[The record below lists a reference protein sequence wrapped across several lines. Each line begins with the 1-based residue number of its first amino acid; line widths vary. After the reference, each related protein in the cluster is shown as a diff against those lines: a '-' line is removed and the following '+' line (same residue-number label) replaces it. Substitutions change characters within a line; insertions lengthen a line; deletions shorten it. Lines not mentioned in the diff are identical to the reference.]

1 MKKIMNDV
9 QNIVQDM
16 LHGFYFEHNDRIT
29 YNREHNIIYQKD
41 LAEIGQDVA
50 IISGGGSGHEP
61 ADIGYVGKGMLSAA
75 VNGEIF
81 TPPTPEQIVAAVRS
95 VPKDKGVLFII
106 KNFQA
111 DVENFL
117 TAESLAKKEG
127 RLVDHVIVNDDVS
140 IEDDASFNKRRRGVA
155 GTIFVHK
162 ILGAAA
168 LEGHSLQQL
177 TDIGHSVIR
186 NLHTLGV
193 ALSPATDPIQGKA
206 SFTLQDNE
214 VFYGVGIHGEKG
226 YRKEVLSSSEKL
238 AVELMNK
245 LKSIYRW
252 KKGDKFAIL
261 INGLGA
267 TPLMEQYIFANDIR
281 RLCELEG
288 LDIRFVKVGTHLTSL
303 DMQGTSLSLLKIE
316 DPLWEKWLKAD
327 VEVASW

>member
-16 LHGFYFEHNDRIT
+16 LHGFYFEHSDRIS
-29 YNREHNIIYQKD
+29 YNREYNIIYQKD
-41 LAEIGQDVA
+41 LAAIEQDVV

-95 VPKDKGVLFII
+95 VPKDKSILFII
-106 KNFQA
+106 KNFKA
-111 DVENFL
+111 DVESFL
-117 TAESLAKKEG
+117 TAESLAKQEG
-127 RLVDHVIVNDDVS
+127 RLIDHVIVNDDVS

-162 ILGAAA
+162 TLGAAA

-193 ALSPATDPIQGKA
+193 ALSPATNPTQDNV

-226 YRKEVLSSSEKL
+226 YRREVLSSSEKL
-238 AVELMNK
+238 AIELMNK

-288 LDIRFVKVGTHLTSL
+288 LNIRFVKVGTHLTSL
-303 DMQGTSLSLLKIE
+303 DMQGTSLSFLKIE
-316 DPLWEKWLKAD
+316 DPLWEKWLKAN

>member
-1 MKKIMNDV
+1 MKKIINDV

-16 LHGFYFEHNDRIT
+16 LHGFYFEHNDRIS
-29 YNREHNIIYQKD
+29 YEKEHNIIYQKD
-41 LAEIGQDVA
+41 LAETKQDVI

-75 VNGEIF
+75 VNGGIF
-81 TPPTPEQIVAAVRS
+81 TPPSPEQIVAAVRS
-95 VPKDKGVLFII
+95 VPKDKSILFII
-106 KNFQA
+106 KNFKA
-111 DVENFL
+111 DVESFL
-117 TAESLAKKEG
+117 TAESIAKEEG

-155 GTIFVHK
+155 GTVFVHK

-168 LEGHSLQQL
+168 LERYSLEQL
-177 TDIGHSVIR
+177 TNIGHSVIR

-193 ALSPATDPIQGKA
+193 ALSPATNPTQDNV
-206 SFTLQDNE
+206 SFTLQNNE

-238 AVELMNK
+238 AIELMNK

-252 KKGDKFAIL
+252 KKGDTFAIL

-267 TPLMEQYIFANDIR
+267 TPLMEQYIFTNDIR

-303 DMQGTSLSLLKIE
+303 DMQGTSLSFLKIE
-316 DPLWEKWLKAD
+316 DPLWEKWLKAN
-327 VEVASW
+327 VEVSSW

>member
-16 LHGFYFEHNDRIT
+16 LHGFYFEHSDRIS
-29 YNREHNIIYQKD
+29 YNAKYNIIYRKD
-41 LAEIGQDVA
+41 LAEIGQDVV

-61 ADIGYVGKGMLSAA
+61 ADVGYVGKGMLSVA

-81 TPPTPEQIVAAVRS
+81 TPPTPEQVLAAIHS
-95 VPKDKGVLFII
+95 VPKDKSILFII
-106 KNFQA
+106 KNFKA
-111 DVENFL
+111 DVESFL
-117 TAESLAKKEG
+117 TAESLAKEEG

-168 LEGHSLQQL
+168 LEGYSLQQL
-177 TDIGHSVIR
+177 TDIGRSVIL

-206 SFTLQDNE
+206 SFTLQDDE

-226 YRKEVLSSSEKL
+226 YRKEVLFSSEKL
-238 AVELMNK
+238 AIELMNK

-252 KKGDKFAIL
+252 KK
-261 INGLGA
+261 
-267 TPLMEQYIFANDIR
+267 
-281 RLCELEG
+281 
-288 LDIRFVKVGTHLTSL
+288 VTSL
-303 DMQGTSLSLLKIE
+303 PSLLM
-316 DPLWEKWLKAD
+316 D
-327 VEVASW
+327 

>member
-1 MKKIMNDV
+1 MKKIMNDA

-16 LHGFYFEHNDRIT
+16 LHGFYFEHNDRIS
-29 YNREHNIIYQKD
+29 YNKEHNIIYQKD

-95 VPKDKGVLFII
+95 VPKDKSVLFII

-111 DVENFL
+111 DVESFL
-117 TAESLAKKEG
+117 TAESLAKEEG

-177 TDIGHSVIR
+177 TGIGHSVIR

-193 ALSPATDPIQGKA
+193 ALSPATDPIQGKT

-226 YRKEVLSSSEKL
+226 YRKEMLSSSEKL
-238 AVELMNK
+238 AIELMNK

-288 LDIRFVKVGTHLTSL
+288 LDIRFVKVGIHLTSL

>member
-1 MKKIMNDV
+1 MKKIMNDA

-16 LHGFYFEHNDRIT
+16 LHGFYFEHNDRIS

-41 LAEIGQDVA
+41 LAEIRQDVV

-61 ADIGYVGKGMLSAA
+61 ADVGYVGKGMLSAA

-117 TAESLAKKEG
+117 TAESLVKEEG

-155 GTIFVHK
+155 GTVFVHK

-168 LEGHSLQQL
+168 LEGYSLQQL
-177 TDIGHSVIR
+177 TDISHSVIQ

-238 AVELMNK
+238 AIELMNK

>member
-16 LHGFYFEHNDRIT
+16 LHGFYFEHNDKVNYDET
-29 YNREHNIIYQKD
+29 NNIIYVKD
-41 LAEIGQDVA
+41 IEKMKQNVV

-61 ADIGYVGKGMLSAA
+61 ADIGYVGKGMLTAA
-75 VNGEIF
+75 VNGSIF
-81 TPPTPEQIVAAVRS
+81 TPPTVEQIVAATRLM
-95 VPKDKGVLFII
+95 PKDKSILFII
-106 KNFQA
+106 KNFKD
-111 DVENFL
+111 DVANFL
-117 TAESLAKKEG
+117 AAEHIVKEEG
-127 RLVDHVIVNDDVS
+127 RKIDHIIVNDDVS

-155 GTIFVHK
+155 GTVFVQK

-168 LEGHSLQQL
+168 PQGHSLEEL
-177 TDIGHSVIR
+177 TMLGQSVIR

-193 ALSPATDPIQGKA
+193 ALSPANDPVQGKA
-206 SFTLQDNE
+206 SFTLNDDE

-226 YRKEVLSSSEKL
+226 YRKEALSSSEIL
-238 AVELMNK
+238 AIELMNK

-252 KKGDKFAIL
+252 RKGDNFAIL

-288 LDIRFVKVGTHLTSL
+288 LHVKFVKVGTLLTSL
-303 DMQGTSLSLLKIE
+303 DMKGVSLSLLKIE
-316 DPLWEKWLKAD
+316 DLDWVKWLKKD
-327 VEVASW
+327 VGASGW

>member
-16 LHGFYFEHNDRIT
+16 LCGFYFEHNDKIS
-29 YNREHNIIYQKD
+29 YDEKHNIIYQKNI
-41 LAEIGQDVA
+41 AEIQQDVV

-61 ADIGYVGKGMLSAA
+61 ADIGYVGKGMLAAA

-81 TPPTPEQIVAAVRS
+81 TPPTVEQIVAATRLI
-95 VPKDKGVLFII
+95 PKEKSILFII
-106 KNFQA
+106 KNFKA

-117 TAESLAKKEG
+117 AAEQIAKEEG
-127 RLVDHVIVNDDVS
+127 RQIDHVIVHDDVS

-155 GTIFVHK
+155 GTIFVQK

-168 LEGHSLQQL
+168 LKGHSLEELQV
-177 TDIGHSVIR
+177 IGRSVIH

-193 ALSPATDPIQGKA
+193 ALSSANDPVQGKA
-206 SFTLQDNE
+206 SFTLQDDE

-226 YRKEVLSSSEKL
+226 YRKEILSSSEKL
-238 AVELMNK
+238 AIELMNK

-252 KKGDKFAIL
+252 KKGDYFALL

-267 TPLMEQYIFANDIR
+267 TPLMEQYIFTNDIR

-288 LDIRFVKVGTHLTSL
+288 LNVRFVKVGTHLTSL
-303 DMQGTSLSLLKIE
+303 DMKGTSLSLLKLE
-316 DPLWEKWLKAD
+316 DSDWERWLKVD
-327 VEVASW
+327 VDVASW

>member
-1 MKKIMNDV
+1 MKKIMNDA

-16 LHGFYFEHNDRIT
+16 LHGFYFEHNDRIS
-29 YNREHNIIYQKD
+29 YNKEHNIIYQKD

-193 ALSPATDPIQGKA
+193 ALSPATDPIQGKT

-226 YRKEVLSSSEKL
+226 YRKEMLSSSEKL